1 MTYTAEEKR
10 ALEMSRKGEHLHG
23 AALDILFDLALREME
38 EAERKKQKEA

>member
-10 ALEMSRKGEHLHG
+10 ALEMSKKGERLHG
-23 AALDILFDLALREME
+23 TALDILFDLALREME